1 MFVVVGGDIM
11 RDYSQL
17 NTVEMYGSYLDCL
30 VKDKLWVVVAFLEE
44 GGSLTDIKTHTRRR
58 EIFS

>member
-11 RDYSQL
+11 RDYPHP
-17 NTVEMYGSYLDCL
+17 NIVAMYESYIDCL
-30 VKDKLWVVVAFLEE
+30 VKDKMWVVVAFLEE